1 MRKVKWI
8 PMPAGQIMSM
18 VNTIA
23 RSNPY
28 LCKPVTL
35 EDLLRAKDR
44 YIRIASLLN

>member
-18 VNTIA
+18 VSSIA

-28 LCKPVTL
+28 LQRPVTL
-35 EDLLRAKDR
+35 EDMLRAKDR
-44 YIRIASLLN
+44 YIHIASLLN